1 MSTHTL
7 SWDEFTDQLAECN
20 IGVITPVMFEAQV
33 VIRGH
38 DGDYAVAAVH
48 MDDKGTM
55 IIDMGQPMDGQKGKH
70 DDTTHHTVSG
80 DRGRG

>member
-7 SWDEFTDQLAECN
+7 RWDEFTDQLAECN

-33 VIRGH
+33 VIRGQ

-48 MDDKGTM
+48 MDDKGTL
-55 IIDMGQPMDGQKGKH
+55 IIDMGQPMDGQKEQP
-70 DDTTHHTVSG
+70 
-80 DRGRG
+80 